1 MKRLRKIIATT
12 IVVLMLIQL
21 LPMSVF
27 AVSTPKKHSARTQ
40 LKNNSVVADIA
51 REVKEERTE
60 YSKTYLLEDGSYCN
74 ISTYTPIHK
83 KVNSEWKSI
92 NDSAY
97 ENVKSIEKVKSL
109 IQEDTIKLQQN
120 QASSFS
126 TIHNENSNVS
136 TISSLVMNTS
146 ACSVSNGEISL
157 LKKDSALIAKP
168 SEIYH
173 YHDQNKLVVRA
184 MIDMECTVKKS
195 ISISTIDLK
204 EKTGSWDEN
213 TDFSSADFTNEH
225 ILDSVSCPSSGSYS
239 WDLTDLYVKWD
250 KNAVT
255 NNGFVLVVSSKKSNV
270 TIKSMCI
277 TVIYRAIDETDI
289 ESTYHTV
296 DMSRAGTFY
305 VNDLTGTVKLEQDIF
320 GIPRASMPIYLKRI
334 YSLSDTFSSNSSDG
348 LRWNYE
354 SKIQLDDEIAAWNTF
369 DGTVKRFIQAD
380 PVVND
385 GEYTKWD
392 EVSINTKGNESN
404 TSLWIKSSELNKTE
418 YDYSNFY
425 IISNNIKYIYNNVG
439 YLIKMQ
445 IRNNVDNCINF
456 EYSNNKLICVSYTTE
471 DISTFINISYLT
483 NQIRLHISISNEIS
497 GEQIYLDSLRINRTY
512 NSDTCVTTE
521 RVIYSDNKYVEYE
534 YNSSHE
540 LVKITDE
547 NGSTLDLTYYNTAF
561 KGNRLFTYS
570 KTDTENNYFEDITIL
585 DDDTYSR
592 IFESSVNGTEE
603 IEYNKDFRIICHWDY
618 NGNYT
623 FVTYDEKGNVT
634 SYVIP
639 EEIPNNGKNY
649 GFNNG
654 NEFEEQK
661 GVNTEY
667 KSYSDFPTGHSILS
681 LKDKGEGCLYLKA
694 NGLDQAYGCME
705 VENLEPDTTYVL
717 GAWIFVES
725 SMPSGE
731 VYIMAETIGADDEQ
745 YFSFNYDV
753 TKKGCWQYRLMPFKI
768 KENGDVLIS
777 INFDHQDGV
786 FYVDNMVLYK
796 ASEAQTDA
804 FDNIKVTPFEI
815 QNNEDGSVNKEV
827 ISDGITSMF
836 NEYSYK
842 NNQVSSVTDMRGI
855 TTYYGYDSNS
865 GTLDELGTLVDET
878 GSIVNPTKLITGL
891 NRLPTYIEQNV
902 KNVLTDES
910 VKMVSNYTYDLDE
923 RICSITNNGVTYNY
937 EYTAG
942 KLTSVSKNN
951 TEMIEYS
958 YDNDKIGSI
967 QYNNGL
973 VINYSYENGAI
984 KTIEFIKSGTSVK
997 KYVYTYGNDG
1007 EIQNVVE
1014 TVGNI
1019 KMVYTTTGFEI
1030 YSLGY
1035 STSYPI
1041 YTFSKNESGTVTEK
1055 YYPDVYSTKSDDLK
1069 DKVCITKTTDN
1080 DTKYVDDIT
1089 GETTISSNQTLE
1101 KVLYSSSKNDYQ
1113 NVTYSV
1119 NRYSVNDYFGRI
1131 FEKSTTV
1138 KNSSD
1143 NSGIRISENYSY
1155 KDLSATTTSTLVSSH
1170 TSKIDTIS
1178 SDNIETNK
1186 VNDKR
1191 FYEYDKAGNLVFE
1204 YHRDAGMISPIA
1216 YYEYDAANQLVGE
1229 YNIDNHLSITYTY
1242 DSGGNIKSKNYH
1254 DLSSVSCDL
1263 DAHKV
1268 IDYGTII
1275 KTISYT
1281 YNVNSKDLLTNF
1293 NGTEITYDTYG
1304 NPLNYSGERYTTF
1317 TPYSIN
1323 SSSNYHNKYLVEGTC
1338 EWTGK
1343 YLSAFESD
1351 TNRYLYKYDEN
1362 GNRISKTIINKNNV
1376 NEGENNKIVYELVQ
1390 EIQYFWNGEILSGYI
1405 TKTYN
1410 TDSNGNTSITSTE
1423 VEILYDQKGE
1433 AIGFIFDDEVI
1444 WYFVKDY
1451 NGSVIKIVDAS
1462 GDEVASISYDAW
1474 GQASF
1479 CVNADINNTNGRIKY
1494 YFFCFAITINPICYK
1509 GYLFDYETGLY
1520 FSKDKVY
1527 SPAWGRYLN
1536 HADFDKKLEISY
1548 SVTSTNMY
1556 AFCNN
1561 NPVNA
1566 FDPYSYVSSV
1576 RAKLFTNSEIA
1587 SGVDVEMNRAFLSR
1601 VFCGLFANSLVKKM
1615 GTWEYNSGYTL
1626 HGMNAEYIA
1635 KSLFAHNVAKYEL
1648 TSLNAVNASWGDG
1661 WSYQNLYNNSVKVY
1675 KNDINRNKYEMIWN
1689 AANSILQTT

>member
-1 MKRLRKIIATT
+1 
-12 IVVLMLIQL
+12 MLIQL

-168 SEIYH
+168 SEIHH

-483 NQIRLHISISNEIS
+483 NQIRLHISTNNEIS
-497 GEQIYLDSLRINRTY
+497 GAQIYLDSLRINRTY
-512 NSDTCVTTE
+512 NTDSCVTTE
-521 RVIYSDNKYVEYE
+521 RIIYSDNKYVEYE

-561 KGNRLFTYS
+561 KGNRLFNYS
-570 KTDTENNYFEDITIL
+570 KSDTENNYFEDFTIL
-585 DDDTYSR
+585 DNDTYSR

-796 ASEAQTDA
+796 ASEAQADA
-804 FDNIKVTPFEI
+804 FENISVTPFEI
-815 QNNEDGSVNKEV
+815 QNNEDGSVNKEI
-827 ISDGITSMF
+827 ISDGITSLF
-836 NEYSYK
+836 NEYSYE
-842 NNQVSSVTDMRGI
+842 NNQISSVTDMRGI
-855 TTYYGYDSNS
+855 TTYYGYDANT
-865 GTLDELGTLVDET
+865 GTLNQIGNLIDNNGN
-878 GSIVNPTKLITGL
+878 IINPTQLITGL

-902 KNVLTDES
+902 TNVLTNEN
-910 VKMVSNYTYDLDE
+910 VKMVSNFTYDLDE
-923 RICSITNNGVTYNY
+923 QICSITNNGVTYNY

-942 KLTSVSKNN
+942 KLTGISKNG
-951 TEMIEYS
+951 TEMIDYNYS
-958 YDNDKIGSI
+958 NDKIGSI
-967 QYNNGL
+967 QYNNGFI
-973 VINYSYENGAI
+973 VDYTYENG
-984 KTIEFIKSGTSVK
+984 KVK
-997 KYVYTYGNDG
+997 EVDFKKNNISIRKYVYTYGNDG
-1007 EIQNVVE
+1007 IIQSVLD
-1014 TVGNI
+1014 TVGNLKI
-1019 KMVYTTTGFEI
+1019 EYTSTGYEF
-1030 YSLGY
+1030 YCLAD
-1035 STSYPI
+1035 STVYPI
-1041 YTFSKNESGTVTEK
+1041 YTYSENVNGTVTEK
-1055 YYPDVYSTKSDDLK
+1055 YYPDIVSSKNEDLK
-1069 DKVCITKTTDN
+1069 SKSCITRTTTKDE
-1080 DTKYVDDIT
+1080 KYVDAVT
-1089 GETTISSNQTLE
+1089 GETTISSNQTVN
-1101 KVLYSSSKNDYQ
+1101 KVLDWSSESNHTDS
-1113 NVTYSV
+1113 TYNFS
-1119 NRYSVNDYFGRI
+1119 RYSVNDYFGRI
-1131 FEKSTTV
+1131 SDKSTTI
-1138 KNSSD
+1138 NSSV
-1143 NSGIRISENYSY
+1143 STSKLRISESYSY
-1155 KDLSATTTSTLVSSH
+1155 KDLSATTTSTLISSH
-1170 TSKIDTIS
+1170 NSRIDTIS
-1178 SDNIETNK
+1178 SDNVITNK
-1186 VNDKR
+1186 VSEKR
-1191 FYEYDKAGNLVFE
+1191 YYEYDQFGNIVFE
-1204 YHRDAGMISPIA
+1204 YHKENGIIDPIA
-1216 YYEYDAANQLVGE
+1216 YYEYDEANQLVGE
-1229 YNIDNHLSITYTY
+1229 YNVDNQLSVTYTY
-1242 DSGGNIKSKNYH
+1242 DNGGNIKSKIYH
-1254 DLSSVSCDL
+1254 NISSVSCDSNT
-1263 DAHKV
+1263 HKV
-1268 IDYGTII
+1268 VNYGTVSN
-1275 KTISYT
+1275 TVTYSYD
-1281 YNVNSKDLLTNF
+1281 VNSKDLLTNF
-1293 NGTEITYDTYG
+1293 NGTSISYDAYG

-1317 TPYSIN
+1317 TADTLN
-1323 SSSNYHNKYLVEGTC
+1323 SYTGDYYNKYSVTGTC

-1343 YLSAFESD
+1343 FLSSFE
-1351 TNRYLYKYDEN
+1351 TNSNKYLYHYDEN
-1362 GNRISKTIINKNNV
+1362 GNRISKTVMSKNNGV
-1376 NEGENNKIVYELVQ
+1376 F
-1390 EIQYFWNGEILSGYI
+1390 EIQQEVLYIWDGELLSGYI
-1405 TKTYN
+1405 YKTYN
-1410 TDSNGNTSITSTE
+1410 KDSDGNISIISAD
-1423 VEILYDQKGE
+1423 VEIVYDQKGE
-1433 AIGFIFDDEVI
+1433 AIGFIFDDEME
-1444 WYFVKDY
+1444 WYFVKDC

-1462 GDEVASISYDAW
+1462 GNEVTSISYDAW
-1474 GQASF
+1474 GQANF
-1479 CVNADINNTNGRIKY
+1479 CFNADISSSLGVAKY
-1494 YFFCFAITINPICYK
+1494 LILSVYITANPICYK

-1520 FSKDKVY
+1520 FAKDKVY

-1536 HADFDKKLEISY
+1536 HADFEKKQNSSY
-1548 SVTSTNMY
+1548 SVNSTNMY

-1561 NPVNA
+1561 NPINV
-1566 FDPYSYVSSV
+1566 FDPYSYISNV
-1576 RAKLFTNSEIA
+1576 RAEYFTNSEIA
-1587 SGVDVEMNRAFLSR
+1587 SGVDVEMNKAFLSR
-1601 VFCGLFANSLVKKM
+1601 VFCGLFANSLVKKF
-1615 GTWEYNSGYTL
+1615 GTWEYNTGNTAY
-1626 HGMNAEYIA
+1626 GMNAEYIA

>member
-1 MKRLRKIIATT
+1 
-12 IVVLMLIQL
+12 MLIQL

-168 SEIYH
+168 SEIHH

-250 KNAVT
+250 KNVVT

-320 GIPRASMPIYLKRI
+320 RIPRASMPIYLKRI

-392 EVSINTKGNESN
+392 EVSNNTKGNESN

-456 EYSNNKLICVSYTTE
+456 EYSNDKLICVSYTTE

-483 NQIRLHISISNEIS
+483 NQIRLHISTNNEIS
-497 GEQIYLDSLRINRTY
+497 GAQIYLDSLRINRTY
-512 NSDTCVTTE
+512 NTDSCVTTE
-521 RVIYSDNKYVEYE
+521 RIIYSDNKYVEYE

-561 KGNRLFTYS
+561 KGNRLFNYS
-570 KTDTENNYFEDITIL
+570 KTDTENNYFEDFTIL
-585 DDDTYSR
+585 DNDTYSR

-654 NEFEEQK
+654 NEFEEQN
-661 GVNTEY
+661 GVDTEN

-796 ASEAQTDA
+796 ASEAQADA
-804 FDNIKVTPFEI
+804 FENISVTPFEI
-815 QNNEDGSVNKEV
+815 QNNEDGSVNKEI
-827 ISDGITSMF
+827 ISDGITSLF
-836 NEYSYK
+836 NEYSYE
-842 NNQVSSVTDMRGI
+842 NNQISSVTDMRGI
-855 TTYYGYDSNS
+855 TTYYGYDANT
-865 GTLDELGTLVDET
+865 GTLNQIGNLIDNNGN
-878 GSIVNPTKLITGL
+878 IINPTQLITGL

-902 KNVLTDES
+902 TNVLTNEN
-910 VKMVSNYTYDLDE
+910 VKMVSNFTYDLDE
-923 RICSITNNGVTYNY
+923 QICSITNNGVTYNY

-942 KLTSVSKNN
+942 KLTGISKNG
-951 TEMIEYS
+951 TEMIDYNYS
-958 YDNDKIGSI
+958 NDKIGSI
-967 QYNNGL
+967 QYNNGFI
-973 VINYSYENGAI
+973 VDYTYENG
-984 KTIEFIKSGTSVK
+984 KVK
-997 KYVYTYGNDG
+997 EVDFKKNNISIRKYVYTYGNDG
-1007 EIQNVVE
+1007 IIQSVLD
-1014 TVGNI
+1014 TVGNLKI
-1019 KMVYTTTGFEI
+1019 EYTSTGYEF
-1030 YSLGY
+1030 YCLAD
-1035 STSYPI
+1035 STVYPI
-1041 YTFSKNESGTVTEK
+1041 YTYSENVNGTVTEK
-1055 YYPDVYSTKSDDLK
+1055 YYPDIVSSKNEDLK
-1069 DKVCITKTTDN
+1069 SKSCITRTTTKDE
-1080 DTKYVDDIT
+1080 KYVDAVT
-1089 GETTISSNQTLE
+1089 GETTISSNQTVN
-1101 KVLYSSSKNDYQ
+1101 KVLDWSSESNHTDS
-1113 NVTYSV
+1113 TYNFS
-1119 NRYSVNDYFGRI
+1119 RYSVNDYFGRI
-1131 FEKSTTV
+1131 SDKSTTI
-1138 KNSSD
+1138 NSSV
-1143 NSGIRISENYSY
+1143 STSKLRISESYSY
-1155 KDLSATTTSTLVSSH
+1155 KDLSATTTSTLISSH
-1170 TSKIDTIS
+1170 NSRIDTIS
-1178 SDNIETNK
+1178 SDNVITNK
-1186 VNDKR
+1186 VSEKR
-1191 FYEYDKAGNLVFE
+1191 YYEYDQFGNIVFE
-1204 YHRDAGMISPIA
+1204 YHKENGIIDPIA
-1216 YYEYDAANQLVGE
+1216 YYEYDEANQLVGE
-1229 YNIDNHLSITYTY
+1229 YNVDNQLSVTYTY
-1242 DSGGNIKSKNYH
+1242 DNGGNIKSKIYH
-1254 DLSSVSCDL
+1254 NISSVSCDSNT
-1263 DAHKV
+1263 HKV
-1268 IDYGTII
+1268 VNYGTVSN
-1275 KTISYT
+1275 TVTYSYD
-1281 YNVNSKDLLTNF
+1281 VNSKDLLTNF
-1293 NGTEITYDTYG
+1293 NGTSISYDAYG

-1317 TPYSIN
+1317 TADTLN
-1323 SSSNYHNKYLVEGTC
+1323 SYTGDYYNKYSVTGTC

-1343 YLSAFESD
+1343 FLSSFE
-1351 TNRYLYKYDEN
+1351 TNSNKYLYHYDEN
-1362 GNRISKTIINKNNV
+1362 GNRISKTVMSKNNGV
-1376 NEGENNKIVYELVQ
+1376 F
-1390 EIQYFWNGEILSGYI
+1390 EIQQEVLYIWDGELLSGYI
-1405 TKTYN
+1405 YKTYN
-1410 TDSNGNTSITSTE
+1410 KDSDGNISIISAD
-1423 VEILYDQKGE
+1423 VEIVYDQKGE
-1433 AIGFIFDDEVI
+1433 AIGFIFDDEME
-1444 WYFVKDY
+1444 WYFVKDC

-1462 GDEVASISYDAW
+1462 GNEVTSISYDAW
-1474 GQASF
+1474 GQANF
-1479 CVNADINNTNGRIKY
+1479 CFNADISSSLGVAKY
-1494 YFFCFAITINPICYK
+1494 LILSVYITANPICYK

-1520 FSKDKVY
+1520 FAKDKVY

-1536 HADFDKKLEISY
+1536 HADFEKKQNSSY
-1548 SVTSTNMY
+1548 SVNSTNMY

-1561 NPVNA
+1561 NPINV
-1566 FDPYSYVSSV
+1566 FDPYSYISNV
-1576 RAKLFTNSEIA
+1576 RAEYFTNSEIA
-1587 SGVDVEMNRAFLSR
+1587 SGVDVEMNKAFLSR
-1601 VFCGLFANSLVKKM
+1601 VFCGLFANSLVKKF
-1615 GTWEYNSGYTL
+1615 GTWEYNTGNTAY
-1626 HGMNAEYIA
+1626 GMNAEYIA

-1675 KNDINRNKYEMIWN
+1675 KNDINKNKYEMIWN

>member
-168 SEIYH
+168 SEIHH

-320 GIPRASMPIYLKRI
+320 RIPRASMPIYLKRI

-392 EVSINTKGNESN
+392 EVSNNTKGNESN

-456 EYSNNKLICVSYTTE
+456 EYSNDKLICVSYTTE

-483 NQIRLHISISNEIS
+483 NQIRLHISTNNEIS
-497 GEQIYLDSLRINRTY
+497 GAQIYLDSLRINRTY
-512 NSDTCVTTE
+512 NTDSCVTTE
-521 RVIYSDNKYVEYE
+521 RIIYSDNKYVEYE

-561 KGNRLFTYS
+561 KGNRLFNYS
-570 KTDTENNYFEDITIL
+570 KTDTENNYFEDFTIL
-585 DDDTYSR
+585 DNDTYSR

-725 SMPSGE
+725 SIPSGE

-796 ASEAQTDA
+796 ASEAQADA
-804 FDNIKVTPFEI
+804 FENISVTPFEI
-815 QNNEDGSVNKEV
+815 QNNEDGSVNKEI
-827 ISDGITSMF
+827 ISDGITSLF
-836 NEYSYK
+836 NEYSYE
-842 NNQVSSVTDMRGI
+842 NNQISSVTDMRGI
-855 TTYYGYDSNS
+855 TTYYGYDANT
-865 GTLDELGTLVDET
+865 GTLNQIGNLIDNNGN
-878 GSIVNPTKLITGL
+878 IINPTQLITGL

-902 KNVLTDES
+902 TNVLTNEN
-910 VKMVSNYTYDLDE
+910 VKMVSNFTYDLDE
-923 RICSITNNGVTYNY
+923 QICSITNNGVTYNY

-942 KLTSVSKNN
+942 KLTGISKNG
-951 TEMIEYS
+951 TEMIDYNYS
-958 YDNDKIGSI
+958 NDKIGSI
-967 QYNNGL
+967 QYNNGFI
-973 VINYSYENGAI
+973 VDYTYENG
-984 KTIEFIKSGTSVK
+984 KVK
-997 KYVYTYGNDG
+997 EVDFKKNNISIRKYVYTYGNDG
-1007 EIQNVVE
+1007 IIQSVLD
-1014 TVGNI
+1014 TVGNLKI
-1019 KMVYTTTGFEI
+1019 EYTSTGYEF
-1030 YSLGY
+1030 YCLAD
-1035 STSYPI
+1035 STVYPI
-1041 YTFSKNESGTVTEK
+1041 YTYSENVNGTVTEK
-1055 YYPDVYSTKSDDLK
+1055 YYPDIVSSKNEDLK
-1069 DKVCITKTTDN
+1069 SKSCITRTTTKDE
-1080 DTKYVDDIT
+1080 KYVDAVT
-1089 GETTISSNQTLE
+1089 GETTISSNQTVN
-1101 KVLYSSSKNDYQ
+1101 KVLDWSSESNHTDS
-1113 NVTYSV
+1113 TYNFS
-1119 NRYSVNDYFGRI
+1119 RYSVNDYFGRI
-1131 FEKSTTV
+1131 SDKSTTI
-1138 KNSSD
+1138 NSSV
-1143 NSGIRISENYSY
+1143 STSKLRISESYSY
-1155 KDLSATTTSTLVSSH
+1155 KDLSATTTSTLISSH
-1170 TSKIDTIS
+1170 NSRIDTIS
-1178 SDNIETNK
+1178 SDNVITNK
-1186 VNDKR
+1186 VSEKR
-1191 FYEYDKAGNLVFE
+1191 YYEYDQFGNIVFE
-1204 YHRDAGMISPIA
+1204 YHKENGIIDPIA
-1216 YYEYDAANQLVGE
+1216 YYEYDEANQLVGE
-1229 YNIDNHLSITYTY
+1229 YNVDNQLSVTYTY
-1242 DSGGNIKSKNYH
+1242 DNGGNIKSKIYH
-1254 DLSSVSCDL
+1254 NISSVSCDSNT
-1263 DAHKV
+1263 HKV
-1268 IDYGTII
+1268 VNYGTVSN
-1275 KTISYT
+1275 TVTYSYD
-1281 YNVNSKDLLTNF
+1281 VNSKDLLTNF
-1293 NGTEITYDTYG
+1293 NGTSISYDAYG

-1317 TPYSIN
+1317 TADTLN
-1323 SSSNYHNKYLVEGTC
+1323 SYTGDYYNKYSVTGTC

-1343 YLSAFESD
+1343 FLSSFE
-1351 TNRYLYKYDEN
+1351 TNSNKYLYHYDEN
-1362 GNRISKTIINKNNV
+1362 GNRISKTVMSKNNGV
-1376 NEGENNKIVYELVQ
+1376 F
-1390 EIQYFWNGEILSGYI
+1390 EIQQEVLYIWDGELLSGYI
-1405 TKTYN
+1405 YKTYN
-1410 TDSNGNTSITSTE
+1410 KDSDGNISIISAD
-1423 VEILYDQKGE
+1423 VEIVYDQKGE
-1433 AIGFIFDDEVI
+1433 AIGFIFDDEME
-1444 WYFVKDY
+1444 WYFVKDC

-1462 GDEVASISYDAW
+1462 GNEVTSISYDAW
-1474 GQASF
+1474 GQANF
-1479 CVNADINNTNGRIKY
+1479 CFNADISSSLGVAKY
-1494 YFFCFAITINPICYK
+1494 LILSVYITANPICYK

-1520 FSKDKVY
+1520 FAKDKVY

-1536 HADFDKKLEISY
+1536 HADFEKKQNSSY
-1548 SVTSTNMY
+1548 SVNSTNMY

-1561 NPVNA
+1561 NPINV
-1566 FDPYSYVSSV
+1566 FDPYSYISNV
-1576 RAKLFTNSEIA
+1576 RAEYFTNSEIA
-1587 SGVDVEMNRAFLSR
+1587 SGVDVEMNKAFLSR
-1601 VFCGLFANSLVKKM
+1601 VFCGLFANSLVKKF
-1615 GTWEYNSGYTL
+1615 GTWEYNTGNTAY
-1626 HGMNAEYIA
+1626 GMNAEYIA

>member
-168 SEIYH
+168 SEIHH

-250 KNAVT
+250 KNVVT

-320 GIPRASMPIYLKRI
+320 RIPRASMPIYLKRI

-392 EVSINTKGNESN
+392 EVSNNTKGNESN

-456 EYSNNKLICVSYTTE
+456 EYSNDKLICVSYTTE

-483 NQIRLHISISNEIS
+483 NQIRLHISTNNEIS
-497 GEQIYLDSLRINRTY
+497 GAQIYLDSLRINRTY
-512 NSDTCVTTE
+512 NTDSCVTTE
-521 RVIYSDNKYVEYE
+521 RIIYSDNKYVEYE

-561 KGNRLFTYS
+561 KGNRLFNYS
-570 KTDTENNYFEDITIL
+570 KTDTENNYFEDFTIL
-585 DDDTYSR
+585 DNDTYSR

-796 ASEAQTDA
+796 ASEAQADA
-804 FDNIKVTPFEI
+804 FENISVTPFEI
-815 QNNEDGSVNKEV
+815 QNNEDGSVNKEI
-827 ISDGITSMF
+827 ISDGITSLF
-836 NEYSYK
+836 NEYSYE
-842 NNQVSSVTDMRGI
+842 NNQISSVTDMRGI
-855 TTYYGYDSNS
+855 TTYYGYDANT
-865 GTLDELGTLVDET
+865 GTLNQIGNLIDNNGN
-878 GSIVNPTKLITGL
+878 IINPTQLITGL

-902 KNVLTDES
+902 TNVLTNEN
-910 VKMVSNYTYDLDE
+910 VKMVSNFTYDLDE
-923 RICSITNNGVTYNY
+923 QICSITNNGVTYNY

-942 KLTSVSKNN
+942 KLTGISKNG
-951 TEMIEYS
+951 TEMIDYNYS
-958 YDNDKIGSI
+958 NDKIGSI
-967 QYNNGL
+967 QYNNGFI
-973 VINYSYENGAI
+973 VDYTYENG
-984 KTIEFIKSGTSVK
+984 KVK
-997 KYVYTYGNDG
+997 EVDFKKNNISIRKYVYTYGNDG
-1007 EIQNVVE
+1007 IIQSVLD
-1014 TVGNI
+1014 TVGNLKI
-1019 KMVYTTTGFEI
+1019 EYTSTGYEF
-1030 YSLGY
+1030 YCLAD
-1035 STSYPI
+1035 STVYPI
-1041 YTFSKNESGTVTEK
+1041 YKYSENVNGTVTEK
-1055 YYPDVYSTKSDDLK
+1055 YYPDIVSSKNEDLK
-1069 DKVCITKTTDN
+1069 SKSCITRTTTKDE
-1080 DTKYVDDIT
+1080 KYVDAVT
-1089 GETTISSNQTLE
+1089 GETTISSNQTVN
-1101 KVLYSSSKNDYQ
+1101 KVLDWSSESNHTDS
-1113 NVTYSV
+1113 TYNFS
-1119 NRYSVNDYFGRI
+1119 RYSVNDYFGRI
-1131 FEKSTTV
+1131 SDKSTTI
-1138 KNSSD
+1138 NSSV
-1143 NSGIRISENYSY
+1143 STSKLRISESYSY
-1155 KDLSATTTSTLVSSH
+1155 KDLSATTTSTLISSH
-1170 TSKIDTIS
+1170 NSRIDTIS
-1178 SDNIETNK
+1178 SDNVITNK
-1186 VNDKR
+1186 VSEKR
-1191 FYEYDKAGNLVFE
+1191 YYEYDQFGNIVFE
-1204 YHRDAGMISPIA
+1204 YHKENGIIDPIA
-1216 YYEYDAANQLVGE
+1216 YYEYDEANQLVGE
-1229 YNIDNHLSITYTY
+1229 YNVDNQLSVTYTY
-1242 DSGGNIKSKNYH
+1242 DNGGNIKSKIYH
-1254 DLSSVSCDL
+1254 NISSVSCDSNT
-1263 DAHKV
+1263 HKV
-1268 IDYGTII
+1268 VNYGTVSN
-1275 KTISYT
+1275 TVTYSYD
-1281 YNVNSKDLLTNF
+1281 VNSKDLLTNF
-1293 NGTEITYDTYG
+1293 NGTSISYDAYG

-1317 TPYSIN
+1317 TADTLN
-1323 SSSNYHNKYLVEGTC
+1323 SYTGDYYNKYSVTGTC

-1343 YLSAFESD
+1343 FLSSFE
-1351 TNRYLYKYDEN
+1351 TNSNKYLYHYDEN
-1362 GNRISKTIINKNNV
+1362 GNRISKTVMSKNNGV
-1376 NEGENNKIVYELVQ
+1376 F
-1390 EIQYFWNGEILSGYI
+1390 EIQQEVLYIWDGELLSGYI
-1405 TKTYN
+1405 YKTYN
-1410 TDSNGNTSITSTE
+1410 KDSDGNISIISAD
-1423 VEILYDQKGE
+1423 VEIVYDQKGE
-1433 AIGFIFDDEVI
+1433 AIGFIFDDEME
-1444 WYFVKDY
+1444 WYFVKDC

-1462 GDEVASISYDAW
+1462 GNEVTSISYDAW
-1474 GQASF
+1474 GQANF
-1479 CVNADINNTNGRIKY
+1479 CFNADISSSLGVAKY
-1494 YFFCFAITINPICYK
+1494 LILSVYITANPICYK

-1520 FSKDKVY
+1520 FAKDKVY

-1536 HADFDKKLEISY
+1536 HADFEKKQNSSY
-1548 SVTSTNMY
+1548 SVNSTNMY

-1561 NPVNA
+1561 NPINV
-1566 FDPYSYVSSV
+1566 FDPYSYISNV
-1576 RAKLFTNSEIA
+1576 RAEYFTNSEIA
-1587 SGVDVEMNRAFLSR
+1587 SGVDVEMNKAFLSR
-1601 VFCGLFANSLVKKM
+1601 VFCGLFANSLVKKF
-1615 GTWEYNSGYTL
+1615 GTWEYNTGNTAY
-1626 HGMNAEYIA
+1626 GMNAEYIA

>member
-168 SEIYH
+168 SEIHH

-250 KNAVT
+250 KNVVT

-320 GIPRASMPIYLKRI
+320 RIPRASMPIYLKRI

-392 EVSINTKGNESN
+392 EVSNNTKGNESN

-456 EYSNNKLICVSYTTE
+456 EYSNDKLICVSYTTE

-483 NQIRLHISISNEIS
+483 NQIRLHISTNNEIS
-497 GEQIYLDSLRINRTY
+497 GAQIYLDSLRINRTY
-512 NSDTCVTTE
+512 NTDSCVTTE
-521 RVIYSDNKYVEYE
+521 RIIYSDNKYVEYE

-561 KGNRLFTYS
+561 KGNRLFNYS
-570 KTDTENNYFEDITIL
+570 KTDTENNYFEDFTIL
-585 DDDTYSR
+585 DNDTYSR

-603 IEYNKDFRIICHWDY
+603 IEYNEDFRIICHWDY

-796 ASEAQTDA
+796 ASEAQADA
-804 FDNIKVTPFEI
+804 FENISVTPFEI
-815 QNNEDGSVNKEV
+815 QNNEDGSVNKEI
-827 ISDGITSMF
+827 ISDGITSLF
-836 NEYSYK
+836 NEYSYE
-842 NNQVSSVTDMRGI
+842 NNQISSVTDMRGI
-855 TTYYGYDSNS
+855 TTYYGYDANT
-865 GTLDELGTLVDET
+865 GTLNQIGNLIDNNGN
-878 GSIVNPTKLITGL
+878 IINPTQLITGL

-902 KNVLTDES
+902 TNVLTNEN
-910 VKMVSNYTYDLDE
+910 VKMVSNFTYDLDE
-923 RICSITNNGVTYNY
+923 QICSITNNGVTYNY

-942 KLTSVSKNN
+942 KLTGISKNG
-951 TEMIEYS
+951 TEMIDYNYS
-958 YDNDKIGSI
+958 NDKIGSI
-967 QYNNGL
+967 QYNNGFI
-973 VINYSYENGAI
+973 VDYTYENG
-984 KTIEFIKSGTSVK
+984 KVK
-997 KYVYTYGNDG
+997 EVDFKKNNISIRKYVYTYGNDG
-1007 EIQNVVE
+1007 IIQSVLD
-1014 TVGNI
+1014 TVGNLKI
-1019 KMVYTTTGFEI
+1019 EYTSTGYEF
-1030 YSLGY
+1030 YCLAD
-1035 STSYPI
+1035 STVYPI
-1041 YTFSKNESGTVTEK
+1041 YTYSENVNGTVTEK
-1055 YYPDVYSTKSDDLK
+1055 YYPDIVSSKNEDLK
-1069 DKVCITKTTDN
+1069 SKSCITRTTTKDE
-1080 DTKYVDDIT
+1080 KYVDAVT
-1089 GETTISSNQTLE
+1089 GETTISSNQTVN
-1101 KVLYSSSKNDYQ
+1101 KVLDWSSESNHTDS
-1113 NVTYSV
+1113 TYNFS
-1119 NRYSVNDYFGRI
+1119 RYSVNDYFGRI
-1131 FEKSTTV
+1131 SDKSTTI
-1138 KNSSD
+1138 NSSV
-1143 NSGIRISENYSY
+1143 STSKLRISESYSY
-1155 KDLSATTTSTLVSSH
+1155 KDLSATTTSTLISSH
-1170 TSKIDTIS
+1170 NSRIDTIS
-1178 SDNIETNK
+1178 SDNVITNK
-1186 VNDKR
+1186 VSEKR
-1191 FYEYDKAGNLVFE
+1191 YYEYDQFGNIVFE
-1204 YHRDAGMISPIA
+1204 YHKENGIIDPIA
-1216 YYEYDAANQLVGE
+1216 YYEYDEANQLVGE
-1229 YNIDNHLSITYTY
+1229 YNVDNQLSVTYTY
-1242 DSGGNIKSKNYH
+1242 DNGGNIKSKIYH
-1254 DLSSVSCDL
+1254 NISSVSCDSNT
-1263 DAHKV
+1263 HKV
-1268 IDYGTII
+1268 VNYGTVSN
-1275 KTISYT
+1275 TVTYSYD
-1281 YNVNSKDLLTNF
+1281 VNSKDLLTNF
-1293 NGTEITYDTYG
+1293 NGTSISYDAYG

-1317 TPYSIN
+1317 TADTLN
-1323 SSSNYHNKYLVEGTC
+1323 SYTGDYYNKYSVTGTC

-1343 YLSAFESD
+1343 FLSSFE
-1351 TNRYLYKYDEN
+1351 TNSNKYLYHYDEN
-1362 GNRISKTIINKNNV
+1362 GNRISKTVMSKNNGV
-1376 NEGENNKIVYELVQ
+1376 F
-1390 EIQYFWNGEILSGYI
+1390 EIQQEVLYIWDGELLSGYI
-1405 TKTYN
+1405 YKTYN
-1410 TDSNGNTSITSTE
+1410 KDSDGNISIISAD
-1423 VEILYDQKGE
+1423 VEIVYDQKGE
-1433 AIGFIFDDEVI
+1433 AIGFIFDDEME
-1444 WYFVKDY
+1444 WYFVKDC

-1462 GDEVASISYDAW
+1462 GNEVTSISYDAW
-1474 GQASF
+1474 GQANF
-1479 CVNADINNTNGRIKY
+1479 CFNADISSSLGVAKY
-1494 YFFCFAITINPICYK
+1494 LILSVYITANPICYK

-1548 SVTSTNMY
+1548 SVSSTNMY

>member
-168 SEIYH
+168 SEIHH

-250 KNAVT
+250 KNVVT

-320 GIPRASMPIYLKRI
+320 RIPRASMPIYLKRI

-392 EVSINTKGNESN
+392 EVSNNTKGNESN

-456 EYSNNKLICVSYTTE
+456 EYSNDKLICVSYTTE

-483 NQIRLHISISNEIS
+483 NQIRLHISTNNEIS
-497 GEQIYLDSLRINRTY
+497 GAQIYLDSLRINRTY
-512 NSDTCVTTE
+512 NTDSCVTTE
-521 RVIYSDNKYVEYE
+521 RIIYSDNKYVEYE

-561 KGNRLFTYS
+561 KGNRLFNYS
-570 KTDTENNYFEDITIL
+570 KTDTENNYFEDFTIL
-585 DDDTYSR
+585 DNDTYSR

-623 FVTYDEKGNVT
+623 FVTYDEKRNVT

-796 ASEAQTDA
+796 ASEAQADA
-804 FDNIKVTPFEI
+804 FENISVTPFEI
-815 QNNEDGSVNKEV
+815 QNNEDGSVNKEI
-827 ISDGITSMF
+827 ISDGITSLF
-836 NEYSYK
+836 NEYSYE
-842 NNQVSSVTDMRGI
+842 NNQISSVTDMRGI
-855 TTYYGYDSNS
+855 TTYYGYDANT
-865 GTLDELGTLVDET
+865 GTLNQIGNLIDNNGN
-878 GSIVNPTKLITGL
+878 IINPTQLITGL

-902 KNVLTDES
+902 TNVLTNEN
-910 VKMVSNYTYDLDE
+910 VKMVSNFTYDLDE
-923 RICSITNNGVTYNY
+923 QICSITNNGVTYNY

-942 KLTSVSKNN
+942 KLTGISKNG
-951 TEMIEYS
+951 TEMIDYNYS
-958 YDNDKIGSI
+958 NDKIGSI
-967 QYNNGL
+967 QYNNGFI
-973 VINYSYENGAI
+973 VDYTYENG
-984 KTIEFIKSGTSVK
+984 KVK
-997 KYVYTYGNDG
+997 EVDFKKNNISIRKYVYTYGNDG
-1007 EIQNVVE
+1007 IIQSVLD
-1014 TVGNI
+1014 TVGNLKI
-1019 KMVYTTTGFEI
+1019 EYTSTGYEF
-1030 YSLGY
+1030 YCLAD
-1035 STSYPI
+1035 STVYPI
-1041 YTFSKNESGTVTEK
+1041 YTYSENVNGTVTEK
-1055 YYPDVYSTKSDDLK
+1055 YYPDIVSSKNEDLK
-1069 DKVCITKTTDN
+1069 SKSCITRTTTKDE
-1080 DTKYVDDIT
+1080 KYVDAVT
-1089 GETTISSNQTLE
+1089 GETTISSNQTVN
-1101 KVLYSSSKNDYQ
+1101 KVLDWSSESNHTDS
-1113 NVTYSV
+1113 TYNFS
-1119 NRYSVNDYFGRI
+1119 RYSVNDYFGRI
-1131 FEKSTTV
+1131 SDKSTTI
-1138 KNSSD
+1138 NSSV
-1143 NSGIRISENYSY
+1143 STSKLRISESYSY
-1155 KDLSATTTSTLVSSH
+1155 KDLSATTTSTLISSH
-1170 TSKIDTIS
+1170 NSRIDTIS
-1178 SDNIETNK
+1178 SDNVITNK
-1186 VNDKR
+1186 VSEKR
-1191 FYEYDKAGNLVFE
+1191 YYEYDQFGNIVFE
-1204 YHRDAGMISPIA
+1204 YHKENGIIDPIA
-1216 YYEYDAANQLVGE
+1216 YYEYDEANQLVGE
-1229 YNIDNHLSITYTY
+1229 YNVDNQLSVTYTY
-1242 DSGGNIKSKNYH
+1242 DNGGNIKSKIYH
-1254 DLSSVSCDL
+1254 NISSVSCDSNT
-1263 DAHKV
+1263 HKV
-1268 IDYGTII
+1268 VNYGTVSN
-1275 KTISYT
+1275 TVTYSYD
-1281 YNVNSKDLLTNF
+1281 VNSKDLLTNF
-1293 NGTEITYDTYG
+1293 NGTSISYDAYG

-1317 TPYSIN
+1317 TADTLN
-1323 SSSNYHNKYLVEGTC
+1323 SYTGDYYNKYSVTGTC

-1343 YLSAFESD
+1343 FLSSFE
-1351 TNRYLYKYDEN
+1351 TNSNKYLYHYDEN
-1362 GNRISKTIINKNNV
+1362 GNRISKTVMSKNNGV
-1376 NEGENNKIVYELVQ
+1376 F
-1390 EIQYFWNGEILSGYI
+1390 EIQQEVLYIWDGELLSGYI
-1405 TKTYN
+1405 YKTYN
-1410 TDSNGNTSITSTE
+1410 KDSDGNISIISAD
-1423 VEILYDQKGE
+1423 VEIVYDQKGE
-1433 AIGFIFDDEVI
+1433 AIGFIFDDEME
-1444 WYFVKDY
+1444 WYFVKDC

-1462 GDEVASISYDAW
+1462 GNEVTSISYDAW
-1474 GQASF
+1474 GQANF
-1479 CVNADINNTNGRIKY
+1479 CFNADISSSLGVAKY
-1494 YFFCFAITINPICYK
+1494 LILSVYITANPICYK

-1520 FSKDKVY
+1520 FAKDKVY

-1536 HADFDKKLEISY
+1536 HADFEKKQNSSY
-1548 SVTSTNMY
+1548 SVNSTNMY

-1561 NPVNA
+1561 NPINV
-1566 FDPYSYVSSV
+1566 FDPYSYISNV
-1576 RAKLFTNSEIA
+1576 RAEYFTNSEIA
-1587 SGVDVEMNRAFLSR
+1587 SGVDVEMNKAFLSR
-1601 VFCGLFANSLVKKM
+1601 VFCGLFANSLVKKF
-1615 GTWEYNSGYTL
+1615 GTWEYNTGNTAY
-1626 HGMNAEYIA
+1626 GMNAEYIA

>member
-1 MKRLRKIIATT
+1 
-12 IVVLMLIQL
+12 MLIQL

-168 SEIYH
+168 SEIHH

-250 KNAVT
+250 KNVVT

-320 GIPRASMPIYLKRI
+320 RIPRASMPIYLKRI

-392 EVSINTKGNESN
+392 EVSNNTKGNESN

-456 EYSNNKLICVSYTTE
+456 EYSNDKLICVSYTTE

-483 NQIRLHISISNEIS
+483 NQIRLHISTNNEIS
-497 GEQIYLDSLRINRTY
+497 GAQIYLDSLRINRTY
-512 NSDTCVTTE
+512 NTDSCVTTE
-521 RVIYSDNKYVEYE
+521 RIIYSDNKYVEYE

-561 KGNRLFTYS
+561 KGNRLFNYS
-570 KTDTENNYFEDITIL
+570 KTDTENNYFEDFTIL
-585 DDDTYSR
+585 DNDTYSR

-786 FYVDNMVLYK
+786 FYVENMVLYK
-796 ASEAQTDA
+796 ASEAQADA
-804 FDNIKVTPFEI
+804 FENISVTPFEI
-815 QNNEDGSVNKEV
+815 QNNEDGSVNKEI
-827 ISDGITSMF
+827 ISDGITSLF
-836 NEYSYK
+836 NEYSYE
-842 NNQVSSVTDMRGI
+842 NNQISSVTDMRGI
-855 TTYYGYDSNS
+855 TTYYGYDANT
-865 GTLDELGTLVDET
+865 GTLNQIGNLIDNNGN
-878 GSIVNPTKLITGL
+878 IINPTQLITGL

-902 KNVLTDES
+902 TNVLTNEN
-910 VKMVSNYTYDLDE
+910 VKMVSNFTYDLDE
-923 RICSITNNGVTYNY
+923 QICSITNNGVTYNY

-942 KLTSVSKNN
+942 KLTGISKNG
-951 TEMIEYS
+951 TEMIDYNYS
-958 YDNDKIGSI
+958 NDKIGSI
-967 QYNNGL
+967 QYNNGFI
-973 VINYSYENGAI
+973 VDYTYENG
-984 KTIEFIKSGTSVK
+984 KVK
-997 KYVYTYGNDG
+997 EVDFKKNNISIRKYVYTYGNDG
-1007 EIQNVVE
+1007 IIQSVLD
-1014 TVGNI
+1014 TVGNLKI
-1019 KMVYTTTGFEI
+1019 EYTSTGYEF
-1030 YSLGY
+1030 YCLAD
-1035 STSYPI
+1035 STVYPI
-1041 YTFSKNESGTVTEK
+1041 YTYSENVNGTVTEK
-1055 YYPDVYSTKSDDLK
+1055 YYPDIVSSKNEDLK
-1069 DKVCITKTTDN
+1069 SKSCITRTTTKDE
-1080 DTKYVDDIT
+1080 KYVDAVT
-1089 GETTISSNQTLE
+1089 GETTISSNQTVN
-1101 KVLYSSSKNDYQ
+1101 KVLDWSSESNHTDS
-1113 NVTYSV
+1113 TYNFS
-1119 NRYSVNDYFGRI
+1119 RYSVNDYFGRI
-1131 FEKSTTV
+1131 SDKSTTI
-1138 KNSSD
+1138 NSSV
-1143 NSGIRISENYSY
+1143 STSKLRISESYSY
-1155 KDLSATTTSTLVSSH
+1155 KDLSATTTSTLISSH
-1170 TSKIDTIS
+1170 NSRIDTIS
-1178 SDNIETNK
+1178 SDNVITNK
-1186 VNDKR
+1186 VSEKR
-1191 FYEYDKAGNLVFE
+1191 YYEYDQFGNIVFE
-1204 YHRDAGMISPIA
+1204 YHKENGIIDPIA
-1216 YYEYDAANQLVGE
+1216 YYEYDEANQLVGE
-1229 YNIDNHLSITYTY
+1229 YNVDNQLSVTYTY
-1242 DSGGNIKSKNYH
+1242 DNGGNIKSKIYH
-1254 DLSSVSCDL
+1254 NISSVSCDSNT
-1263 DAHKV
+1263 HKV
-1268 IDYGTII
+1268 VNYGTVSN
-1275 KTISYT
+1275 TVTYSYD
-1281 YNVNSKDLLTNF
+1281 VNSKDLLTNF
-1293 NGTEITYDTYG
+1293 NGTSISYDAYG

-1317 TPYSIN
+1317 TADTLN
-1323 SSSNYHNKYLVEGTC
+1323 SYTGDYYNKYSVTGTC

-1343 YLSAFESD
+1343 FLSSFE
-1351 TNRYLYKYDEN
+1351 TNSNKYLYHYDEN
-1362 GNRISKTIINKNNV
+1362 GNRISKTVMSKNNGV
-1376 NEGENNKIVYELVQ
+1376 F
-1390 EIQYFWNGEILSGYI
+1390 EIQQEVLYIWDGELLSGYI
-1405 TKTYN
+1405 YKTYN
-1410 TDSNGNTSITSTE
+1410 KDSDGNISIISAD
-1423 VEILYDQKGE
+1423 VEIVYDQKGE
-1433 AIGFIFDDEVI
+1433 AIGFIFDDEME
-1444 WYFVKDY
+1444 WYFVKDC

-1462 GDEVASISYDAW
+1462 GNEVTSISYDAW
-1474 GQASF
+1474 GQANF
-1479 CVNADINNTNGRIKY
+1479 CFNADISSSLGVAKY
-1494 YFFCFAITINPICYK
+1494 LILSVYITANPICYK

-1520 FSKDKVY
+1520 FAKDKVY

-1536 HADFDKKLEISY
+1536 HADFEKKQNSSY
-1548 SVTSTNMY
+1548 SVNSTNMY

-1561 NPVNA
+1561 NPINV
-1566 FDPYSYVSSV
+1566 FDPYSYISNV
-1576 RAKLFTNSEIA
+1576 RAEYFTNSEIA
-1587 SGVDVEMNRAFLSR
+1587 SGVDVEMNKAFLSR
-1601 VFCGLFANSLVKKM
+1601 VFCGLFANSLVKKF
-1615 GTWEYNSGYTL
+1615 GTWEYNTGNTAY
-1626 HGMNAEYIA
+1626 GMNAEYIA

>member
-1 MKRLRKIIATT
+1 
-12 IVVLMLIQL
+12 MLIQL

-168 SEIYH
+168 SEIHH

-250 KNAVT
+250 KNVVT

-320 GIPRASMPIYLKRI
+320 RIPRASMPIYLKRI

-392 EVSINTKGNESN
+392 EVSNNTKGNESN

-456 EYSNNKLICVSYTTE
+456 EYSDDKLICVSYTTE

-483 NQIRLHISISNEIS
+483 NQIRLHISTNNEIS
-497 GEQIYLDSLRINRTY
+497 GAQIYLDSLRINRTY
-512 NSDTCVTTE
+512 NTDSCVTTE
-521 RVIYSDNKYVEYE
+521 RIIYSDNKYVEYE

-561 KGNRLFTYS
+561 KGNRLFNYS
-570 KTDTENNYFEDITIL
+570 KTDTENNYFEDFTIL
-585 DDDTYSR
+585 DNDTYSR

-796 ASEAQTDA
+796 ASEAQADA
-804 FDNIKVTPFEI
+804 FENISVTPFEI
-815 QNNEDGSVNKEV
+815 QNNEDGSVNKEI
-827 ISDGITSMF
+827 ISDGITSLF
-836 NEYSYK
+836 NEYSYE
-842 NNQVSSVTDMRGI
+842 NNQISSVTDMRGI
-855 TTYYGYDSNS
+855 TTYYGYDANT
-865 GTLDELGTLVDET
+865 GTLNQIGNLIDNNGN
-878 GSIVNPTKLITGL
+878 IINPTQLITGL

-902 KNVLTDES
+902 TNVLTNEN
-910 VKMVSNYTYDLDE
+910 VKMVSNFTYDLDE
-923 RICSITNNGVTYNY
+923 QICSITNNGVTYNY

-942 KLTSVSKNN
+942 KLTGISKNG
-951 TEMIEYS
+951 TEMIDYNYS
-958 YDNDKIGSI
+958 NDKIGSI
-967 QYNNGL
+967 QYNNGFI
-973 VINYSYENGAI
+973 VDYTYENG
-984 KTIEFIKSGTSVK
+984 KVK
-997 KYVYTYGNDG
+997 EVDFKKNNISIRKYVYTYGNDG
-1007 EIQNVVE
+1007 IIQSVLD
-1014 TVGNI
+1014 TVGNLKI
-1019 KMVYTTTGFEI
+1019 EYTSTGYEF
-1030 YSLGY
+1030 YCLAD
-1035 STSYPI
+1035 STVYPI
-1041 YTFSKNESGTVTEK
+1041 YTYSENVNGTVTEK
-1055 YYPDVYSTKSDDLK
+1055 YYPDIVSSKNEDLK
-1069 DKVCITKTTDN
+1069 SKSCITRTTTKDE
-1080 DTKYVDDIT
+1080 KYVDAVT
-1089 GETTISSNQTLE
+1089 GETTISSNQTVN
-1101 KVLYSSSKNDYQ
+1101 KVLDWSSESNHTDS
-1113 NVTYSV
+1113 TYNFS
-1119 NRYSVNDYFGRI
+1119 RYRVNDYFGRI
-1131 FEKSTTV
+1131 SDKSTTI
-1138 KNSSD
+1138 NSSV
-1143 NSGIRISENYSY
+1143 STSKLRISESYSY
-1155 KDLSATTTSTLVSSH
+1155 KDLSATTTSTLISSH
-1170 TSKIDTIS
+1170 NSRIDTIS
-1178 SDNIETNK
+1178 SDNVITNK
-1186 VNDKR
+1186 VSEKR
-1191 FYEYDKAGNLVFE
+1191 YYEYDQFGNIVFE
-1204 YHRDAGMISPIA
+1204 YHKENGIIDPIA
-1216 YYEYDAANQLVGE
+1216 YYEYDEANQLVGE
-1229 YNIDNHLSITYTY
+1229 YNVDNQLSVTYTY
-1242 DSGGNIKSKNYH
+1242 DNGGNIKSKIYH
-1254 DLSSVSCDL
+1254 NISSVSCDSNT
-1263 DAHKV
+1263 HKV
-1268 IDYGTII
+1268 VNYGTVSN
-1275 KTISYT
+1275 TVTYSYD
-1281 YNVNSKDLLTNF
+1281 VNSKDLLTNF
-1293 NGTEITYDTYG
+1293 NGTSISYDAYG

-1317 TPYSIN
+1317 TADTLN
-1323 SSSNYHNKYLVEGTC
+1323 SYTGDYYNKYSVTGTC

-1343 YLSAFESD
+1343 FLSSFE
-1351 TNRYLYKYDEN
+1351 TNSNKYLYHYDEN
-1362 GNRISKTIINKNNV
+1362 GNRISKTVMSKNNGV
-1376 NEGENNKIVYELVQ
+1376 F
-1390 EIQYFWNGEILSGYI
+1390 EIQQEVLYIWDGELLSGYI
-1405 TKTYN
+1405 YKTYN
-1410 TDSNGNTSITSTE
+1410 KDSDGNISIISAD
-1423 VEILYDQKGE
+1423 VEIVYDQKGE
-1433 AIGFIFDDEVI
+1433 AIGFIFDDEME
-1444 WYFVKDY
+1444 WYFVKDC

-1462 GDEVASISYDAW
+1462 GNEVTSISYDAW
-1474 GQASF
+1474 GQANF
-1479 CVNADINNTNGRIKY
+1479 CFNADISSSLGVAKY
-1494 YFFCFAITINPICYK
+1494 LILSVYITANPICYK

-1520 FSKDKVY
+1520 FAKDKVY

-1536 HADFDKKLEISY
+1536 HADFEKKQNSSY
-1548 SVTSTNMY
+1548 SVNSTNMY

-1561 NPVNA
+1561 NPINV
-1566 FDPYSYVSSV
+1566 FDPYSYISNV
-1576 RAKLFTNSEIA
+1576 RAEYFTNSEIA
-1587 SGVDVEMNRAFLSR
+1587 SGVDVEMNKAFLSR
-1601 VFCGLFANSLVKKM
+1601 VFCGLFANSLVKKF
-1615 GTWEYNSGYTL
+1615 GTWEYNTGNTAY
-1626 HGMNAEYIA
+1626 GMNAEYIA

>member
-168 SEIYH
+168 SEIHH

-250 KNAVT
+250 KNVVT

-320 GIPRASMPIYLKRI
+320 RIPRASMPIYLKRI

-392 EVSINTKGNESN
+392 EVSNNTKGNESN

-456 EYSNNKLICVSYTTE
+456 EYSNDKLICVSYTTE

-483 NQIRLHISISNEIS
+483 NQIRLHISTNNEIS
-497 GEQIYLDSLRINRTY
+497 GAQIYLDSLRINRTY
-512 NSDTCVTTE
+512 NTDSCVTTE
-521 RVIYSDNKYVEYE
+521 RIIYSDNKYVEYE

-561 KGNRLFTYS
+561 KGNRLFNYS
-570 KTDTENNYFEDITIL
+570 KTDTENNYFEDFTIL
-585 DDDTYSR
+585 DNDTYSR

-796 ASEAQTDA
+796 ASEAQADA
-804 FDNIKVTPFEI
+804 FENISVTPFEI
-815 QNNEDGSVNKEV
+815 QNNEDGSVNKEI
-827 ISDGITSMF
+827 ISDGITSLF
-836 NEYSYK
+836 NEYSYE
-842 NNQVSSVTDMRGI
+842 NNQISSVTDMRGI
-855 TTYYGYDSNS
+855 TTYYGYDANT
-865 GTLDELGTLVDET
+865 GTLNQIGNLIDNNGN
-878 GSIVNPTKLITGL
+878 IINPTQLITGL

-902 KNVLTDES
+902 TNVLTNEN
-910 VKMVSNYTYDLDE
+910 VKMVSNFTYDLDE
-923 RICSITNNGVTYNY
+923 QICSITNNGVTYNY

-942 KLTSVSKNN
+942 KLTGISKNG
-951 TEMIEYS
+951 TEMIDYNYS
-958 YDNDKIGSI
+958 NDKIGSI
-967 QYNNGL
+967 QYNNGFI
-973 VINYSYENGAI
+973 VDYTYENG
-984 KTIEFIKSGTSVK
+984 KVK
-997 KYVYTYGNDG
+997 EVDFKKNNISIRKYVYTYGNDG
-1007 EIQNVVE
+1007 IIQSVLD
-1014 TVGNI
+1014 TVGNLKI
-1019 KMVYTTTGFEI
+1019 EYTSTGYEF
-1030 YSLGY
+1030 YCLAD
-1035 STSYPI
+1035 STVYPI
-1041 YTFSKNESGTVTEK
+1041 YTYSENVNGTVTEK
-1055 YYPDVYSTKSDDLK
+1055 YYPDIVSSKNEDLK
-1069 DKVCITKTTDN
+1069 SKSCITRTTTKDE
-1080 DTKYVDDIT
+1080 KYVDAVT
-1089 GETTISSNQTLE
+1089 GETTISSNQTVN
-1101 KVLYSSSKNDYQ
+1101 KVLDWSSESNHTDS
-1113 NVTYSV
+1113 TYNFS
-1119 NRYSVNDYFGRI
+1119 RYSVNDYFGRI
-1131 FEKSTTV
+1131 SDKSTTI
-1138 KNSSD
+1138 NSSV
-1143 NSGIRISENYSY
+1143 STSKLRISESYSY
-1155 KDLSATTTSTLVSSH
+1155 KDLSATTTSTLISSH
-1170 TSKIDTIS
+1170 NSRIDTIS
-1178 SDNIETNK
+1178 SDNVITNK
-1186 VNDKR
+1186 VSEKR
-1191 FYEYDKAGNLVFE
+1191 YYEYDQFGNIVFE
-1204 YHRDAGMISPIA
+1204 YHKENGIIDPIA
-1216 YYEYDAANQLVGE
+1216 YYEYDEANQLVGE
-1229 YNIDNHLSITYTY
+1229 YNVDNQLSVTYTY
-1242 DSGGNIKSKNYH
+1242 DNGGNIKSKIYH
-1254 DLSSVSCDL
+1254 NISSVSCDSNT
-1263 DAHKV
+1263 HKV
-1268 IDYGTII
+1268 VNYGTVSN
-1275 KTISYT
+1275 TVTYSYD
-1281 YNVNSKDLLTNF
+1281 VNSKDLLTNF
-1293 NGTEITYDTYG
+1293 NGTSISYDAYG

-1317 TPYSIN
+1317 TADTLN
-1323 SSSNYHNKYLVEGTC
+1323 SYTGDYYNKYSVTGTC

-1343 YLSAFESD
+1343 FLSSFE
-1351 TNRYLYKYDEN
+1351 TNSNKYLYHYDEN
-1362 GNRISKTIINKNNV
+1362 GNRISKTVMSKNNGV
-1376 NEGENNKIVYELVQ
+1376 F
-1390 EIQYFWNGEILSGYI
+1390 EIQQEVLYIWDGELLSGYI
-1405 TKTYN
+1405 YKTYN
-1410 TDSNGNTSITSTE
+1410 KDSDGNISIISAD
-1423 VEILYDQKGE
+1423 VEIVYDQKGE
-1433 AIGFIFDDEVI
+1433 AIDFIFDDEME
-1444 WYFVKDY
+1444 WYFVKDC

-1462 GDEVASISYDAW
+1462 GNEVTSISYDAW
-1474 GQASF
+1474 GQANF
-1479 CVNADINNTNGRIKY
+1479 CFNADISSSLGVAKY
-1494 YFFCFAITINPICYK
+1494 LILSVYITANPICYK

-1520 FSKDKVY
+1520 FAKDKVY

-1536 HADFDKKLEISY
+1536 HADFEKKQNSSY
-1548 SVTSTNMY
+1548 SVNSTNMY

-1561 NPVNA
+1561 NPINV
-1566 FDPYSYVSSV
+1566 FDPYSYISNV
-1576 RAKLFTNSEIA
+1576 RAEYFTNSEIA
-1587 SGVDVEMNRAFLSR
+1587 SGVDVEMNKAFLSR
-1601 VFCGLFANSLVKKM
+1601 VFCGLFANSLVKKF
-1615 GTWEYNSGYTL
+1615 GTWEYNTGNTAY
-1626 HGMNAEYIA
+1626 GMNAEYIA

>member
-1 MKRLRKIIATT
+1 
-12 IVVLMLIQL
+12 MLIQL

-168 SEIYH
+168 SEIHH

-250 KNAVT
+250 KNVVT

-320 GIPRASMPIYLKRI
+320 RIPRASMPIYLKRI

-392 EVSINTKGNESN
+392 EVSNNTKGNESN

-456 EYSNNKLICVSYTTE
+456 EYSNDKLICVSYTTE

-483 NQIRLHISISNEIS
+483 NQIRLHISTNNEIS
-497 GEQIYLDSLRINRTY
+497 GAQIYLDSLRINRTY
-512 NSDTCVTTE
+512 NTDSCVTTE
-521 RVIYSDNKYVEYE
+521 RIIYSDNKYVEYE

-561 KGNRLFTYS
+561 KGNRLFNYS
-570 KTDTENNYFEDITIL
+570 KSDTENNYFEDFTIL
-585 DDDTYSR
+585 DNDTYSR

-796 ASEAQTDA
+796 ASEAQADA
-804 FDNIKVTPFEI
+804 FENISVTPFEI
-815 QNNEDGSVNKEV
+815 QNNEDGSVNKEI
-827 ISDGITSMF
+827 ISDGITSLF
-836 NEYSYK
+836 NEYSYE
-842 NNQVSSVTDMRGI
+842 NNQISSVTDMRGI
-855 TTYYGYDSNS
+855 TTYYGYDANT
-865 GTLDELGTLVDET
+865 GTLNQIGNLIDNNGN
-878 GSIVNPTKLITGL
+878 IINPTQLITGL

-902 KNVLTDES
+902 TNVLTNEN
-910 VKMVSNYTYDLDE
+910 VKMVSNFTYDLDE
-923 RICSITNNGVTYNY
+923 QICSITNNGVTYNY

-942 KLTSVSKNN
+942 KLTGISKNG
-951 TEMIEYS
+951 TEMIDYNYS
-958 YDNDKIGSI
+958 NDKIGSI
-967 QYNNGL
+967 QYNNGFI
-973 VINYSYENGAI
+973 VDYTYENG
-984 KTIEFIKSGTSVK
+984 KVK
-997 KYVYTYGNDG
+997 EVDFKKNNISIRKYVYTYGNDG
-1007 EIQNVVE
+1007 IIQSVLD
-1014 TVGNI
+1014 TVGNLKI
-1019 KMVYTTTGFEI
+1019 EYTSTGYEF
-1030 YSLGY
+1030 YCLAD
-1035 STSYPI
+1035 STVYPI
-1041 YTFSKNESGTVTEK
+1041 YTYSENVNGTVTEK
-1055 YYPDVYSTKSDDLK
+1055 YYPDIVSSKNEDLK
-1069 DKVCITKTTDN
+1069 SKSCITRTTTKDE
-1080 DTKYVDDIT
+1080 KYVDAVT
-1089 GETTISSNQTLE
+1089 GETTISSNQTVN
-1101 KVLYSSSKNDYQ
+1101 KVLDWSSESNHTDS
-1113 NVTYSV
+1113 TYNFS
-1119 NRYSVNDYFGRI
+1119 RYSVNDYFGRI
-1131 FEKSTTV
+1131 SDKSTTI
-1138 KNSSD
+1138 NSSV
-1143 NSGIRISENYSY
+1143 STSKLRISESYSY
-1155 KDLSATTTSTLVSSH
+1155 KDLSATTTSTLISSH
-1170 TSKIDTIS
+1170 NSRIDTIS
-1178 SDNIETNK
+1178 SDNVITNK
-1186 VNDKR
+1186 VSEKR
-1191 FYEYDKAGNLVFE
+1191 YYEYDQFGNIVFE
-1204 YHRDAGMISPIA
+1204 YHKENGIIDPIA
-1216 YYEYDAANQLVGE
+1216 YYEYDEANQLVGE
-1229 YNIDNHLSITYTY
+1229 YNVDNQLSVTYTY
-1242 DSGGNIKSKNYH
+1242 DNGGNIKSKIYH
-1254 DLSSVSCDL
+1254 NISSVSCDSNT
-1263 DAHKV
+1263 HKV
-1268 IDYGTII
+1268 VNYGTVSN
-1275 KTISYT
+1275 TVTYSYD
-1281 YNVNSKDLLTNF
+1281 VNSKDLLTNF
-1293 NGTEITYDTYG
+1293 NGTSISYDAYG

-1317 TPYSIN
+1317 TADTLN
-1323 SSSNYHNKYLVEGTC
+1323 SYTGDYYNKYSVTGTC

-1343 YLSAFESD
+1343 FLSSFE
-1351 TNRYLYKYDEN
+1351 TNSNKYLYHYDEN
-1362 GNRISKTIINKNNV
+1362 GNRISKTVMSKNNGV
-1376 NEGENNKIVYELVQ
+1376 F
-1390 EIQYFWNGEILSGYI
+1390 EIQQEVLYIWNGELLSGYI
-1405 TKTYN
+1405 YKTYN
-1410 TDSNGNTSITSTE
+1410 KDSDGNISIISAD
-1423 VEILYDQKGE
+1423 VEIVYDQKGE
-1433 AIGFIFDDEVI
+1433 AIGFIFDDEME
-1444 WYFVKDY
+1444 WYFVKDC

-1462 GDEVASISYDAW
+1462 GNEVTSISYDAW
-1474 GQASF
+1474 GQANF
-1479 CVNADINNTNGRIKY
+1479 CFNADISSSLGVAKY
-1494 YFFCFAITINPICYK
+1494 LILSVYITANPICYK

-1520 FSKDKVY
+1520 FAKDKVY

-1536 HADFDKKLEISY
+1536 HADFEKKQNSSY
-1548 SVTSTNMY
+1548 SVNSTNMY

-1561 NPVNA
+1561 NPINV
-1566 FDPYSYVSSV
+1566 FDPYSYISNV
-1576 RAKLFTNSEIA
+1576 RAEYFTNSEIA
-1587 SGVDVEMNRAFLSR
+1587 SGVDVEMNKAFLSR
-1601 VFCGLFANSLVKKM
+1601 VFCGLFANSLVKKF
-1615 GTWEYNSGYTL
+1615 GTWEYNTGNTAY
-1626 HGMNAEYIA
+1626 GMNAEYIA

>member
-1 MKRLRKIIATT
+1 
-12 IVVLMLIQL
+12 MLIQL

-168 SEIYH
+168 SEIHH

-250 KNAVT
+250 KNVVT

-320 GIPRASMPIYLKRI
+320 RIPRASMPIYLKRI

-392 EVSINTKGNESN
+392 EVSNNTKGNESN

-456 EYSNNKLICVSYTTE
+456 EYSNDKLICVSYTTE

-483 NQIRLHISISNEIS
+483 NQIRLHISTNNEIS
-497 GEQIYLDSLRINRTY
+497 GAQIYLDSLRINRTY
-512 NSDTCVTTE
+512 NTDSCVTTE
-521 RVIYSDNKYVEYE
+521 RIIYSDNKYVEYE

-561 KGNRLFTYS
+561 KGNRLFNYS
-570 KTDTENNYFEDITIL
+570 KTDTENNYFEDFTIL
-585 DDDTYSR
+585 DNDTYSR

-796 ASEAQTDA
+796 ASEAQADA
-804 FDNIKVTPFEI
+804 FENISVTPFEI
-815 QNNEDGSVNKEV
+815 QNNEDGSVNKEI
-827 ISDGITSMF
+827 ISDGITSLF
-836 NEYSYK
+836 NEYSYE
-842 NNQVSSVTDMRGI
+842 NNQISSVTDMRGI
-855 TTYYGYDSNS
+855 TTYYGYDANT
-865 GTLDELGTLVDET
+865 GTLNQIGNLIDNNGN
-878 GSIVNPTKLITGL
+878 IINPTQLITGL

-902 KNVLTDES
+902 TNVLTNEN
-910 VKMVSNYTYDLDE
+910 VKMVSNFTYDLDE
-923 RICSITNNGVTYNY
+923 QICSITNNGVTYNY

-942 KLTSVSKNN
+942 KLTGISKNG
-951 TEMIEYS
+951 TEMIDYNYS
-958 YDNDKIGSI
+958 NDKIGSI
-967 QYNNGL
+967 QYNNGFI
-973 VINYSYENGAI
+973 VDYTYENG
-984 KTIEFIKSGTSVK
+984 KVK
-997 KYVYTYGNDG
+997 EVDFKKNNISIRKYVYTYGNDG
-1007 EIQNVVE
+1007 IIQSVLD
-1014 TVGNI
+1014 TVGNLKI
-1019 KMVYTTTGFEI
+1019 EYTSTGYEF
-1030 YSLGY
+1030 YCLAD
-1035 STSYPI
+1035 STVYPI
-1041 YTFSKNESGTVTEK
+1041 YTYSENVNGTVTEK
-1055 YYPDVYSTKSDDLK
+1055 YYPDIVSSKNEDLK
-1069 DKVCITKTTDN
+1069 SKSCITRTTTKDE
-1080 DTKYVDDIT
+1080 KYVDAVT
-1089 GETTISSNQTLE
+1089 GETTISSNQTVN
-1101 KVLYSSSKNDYQ
+1101 KVLDWSSESNHTDS
-1113 NVTYSV
+1113 TYNFS
-1119 NRYSVNDYFGRI
+1119 RYSVNDYFGRI
-1131 FEKSTTV
+1131 SDKSTTI
-1138 KNSSD
+1138 NSSV
-1143 NSGIRISENYSY
+1143 STSKLRISESYSY
-1155 KDLSATTTSTLVSSH
+1155 KDLSATTTSTLISSH
-1170 TSKIDTIS
+1170 NSRIDTIS
-1178 SDNIETNK
+1178 SDNVITNK
-1186 VNDKR
+1186 VSEKR
-1191 FYEYDKAGNLVFE
+1191 YYEYDQFGNIVFE
-1204 YHRDAGMISPIA
+1204 YHKENGIIDPIA
-1216 YYEYDAANQLVGE
+1216 YYEYDEANQLVGE
-1229 YNIDNHLSITYTY
+1229 YNVDNQLSVTYTY
-1242 DSGGNIKSKNYH
+1242 DNGGNIKSKIYH
-1254 DLSSVSCDL
+1254 NISSVSCDSNT
-1263 DAHKV
+1263 HKV
-1268 IDYGTII
+1268 VNYGTVSN
-1275 KTISYT
+1275 TVTYSYD
-1281 YNVNSKDLLTNF
+1281 VNSKDLLTNF
-1293 NGTEITYDTYG
+1293 NGTSISYDAYG

-1317 TPYSIN
+1317 TADTLN
-1323 SSSNYHNKYLVEGTC
+1323 SYTGDYYNKYSVTGTC

-1343 YLSAFESD
+1343 FLSSFE
-1351 TNRYLYKYDEN
+1351 TNSNKYLYHYDEN
-1362 GNRISKTIINKNNV
+1362 GNRISKTVMSKNNGV
-1376 NEGENNKIVYELVQ
+1376 F
-1390 EIQYFWNGEILSGYI
+1390 EIQQEVLYIWDGELLSGYI
-1405 TKTYN
+1405 YKTYN
-1410 TDSNGNTSITSTE
+1410 KDSDGNISIISAD
-1423 VEILYDQKGE
+1423 VEIVYDQKGE
-1433 AIGFIFDDEVI
+1433 AIGFIFDDEME
-1444 WYFVKDY
+1444 WYFVKDC

-1462 GDEVASISYDAW
+1462 GNEVTSISYDAW
-1474 GQASF
+1474 GQANF
-1479 CVNADINNTNGRIKY
+1479 CFNADISSSLGVAKY
-1494 YFFCFAITINPICYK
+1494 LILSVYITANPICYK
-1509 GYLFDYETGLY
+1509 GYLFDYETRLY
-1520 FSKDKVY
+1520 FAKDKVY

-1536 HADFDKKLEISY
+1536 HADFEKKQNSSY
-1548 SVTSTNMY
+1548 SVNSTNMY

-1561 NPVNA
+1561 NPINV
-1566 FDPYSYVSSV
+1566 FDPYSYISNV
-1576 RAKLFTNSEIA
+1576 RAEYFTNSEIA
-1587 SGVDVEMNRAFLSR
+1587 SGVDVEMNKAFLSR
-1601 VFCGLFANSLVKKM
+1601 VFCGLFANSLVKKF
-1615 GTWEYNSGYTL
+1615 GTWEYNTGNTAY
-1626 HGMNAEYIA
+1626 GMNAEYIA

>member
-1 MKRLRKIIATT
+1 
-12 IVVLMLIQL
+12 MLIQL

-168 SEIYH
+168 SEIHH

-250 KNAVT
+250 KNVVT

-320 GIPRASMPIYLKRI
+320 RIPRASMPIYLKRI

-392 EVSINTKGNESN
+392 EVSNNTKGNESN

-456 EYSNNKLICVSYTTE
+456 EYSNDKLICVSYTTE

-483 NQIRLHISISNEIS
+483 NQIRLHISTNNEIS
-497 GEQIYLDSLRINRTY
+497 GAQIYLDSLRINRTY
-512 NSDTCVTTE
+512 NTDSCVTTE
-521 RVIYSDNKYVEYE
+521 RIIYSDNKYVEYE

-561 KGNRLFTYS
+561 KGNRLFNYS
-570 KTDTENNYFEDITIL
+570 KTDTENNYFEDFTIL
-585 DDDTYSR
+585 DNDTYSR

-623 FVTYDEKGNVT
+623 FVTYDEKRNVT

-796 ASEAQTDA
+796 ASEAQADA
-804 FDNIKVTPFEI
+804 FENISVTPFEI
-815 QNNEDGSVNKEV
+815 QNNEDGSVNKEI
-827 ISDGITSMF
+827 ISDGITSLF
-836 NEYSYK
+836 NEYSYE
-842 NNQVSSVTDMRGI
+842 NNQISSVTDMRGI
-855 TTYYGYDSNS
+855 TTYYGYDANT
-865 GTLDELGTLVDET
+865 GTLNQIGNLIDNNGN
-878 GSIVNPTKLITGL
+878 IINPTQLITGL

-902 KNVLTDES
+902 TNVLTNEN
-910 VKMVSNYTYDLDE
+910 VKMVSNFTYDLDE
-923 RICSITNNGVTYNY
+923 QICSITNNGVTYNY

-942 KLTSVSKNN
+942 KLTGISKNG
-951 TEMIEYS
+951 TEMIDYNYS
-958 YDNDKIGSI
+958 NDKIGSI
-967 QYNNGL
+967 QYNNGFI
-973 VINYSYENGAI
+973 VDYTYENG
-984 KTIEFIKSGTSVK
+984 KVK
-997 KYVYTYGNDG
+997 EVDFKKNNISIRKYVYTYGNDG
-1007 EIQNVVE
+1007 IIQSVLD
-1014 TVGNI
+1014 TVGNLKI
-1019 KMVYTTTGFEI
+1019 EYTSTGYEF
-1030 YSLGY
+1030 YCLAD
-1035 STSYPI
+1035 STVYPI
-1041 YTFSKNESGTVTEK
+1041 YTYSENVNGTVTEK
-1055 YYPDVYSTKSDDLK
+1055 YYPDIVSSKNEDLK
-1069 DKVCITKTTDN
+1069 SKSCITRTTTKDE
-1080 DTKYVDDIT
+1080 KYVDAVT
-1089 GETTISSNQTLE
+1089 GETTISSNQTVN
-1101 KVLYSSSKNDYQ
+1101 KVLDWSSESNHTDS
-1113 NVTYSV
+1113 TYNFS
-1119 NRYSVNDYFGRI
+1119 RYSVNDYFGRI
-1131 FEKSTTV
+1131 SDKSTTI
-1138 KNSSD
+1138 NSSV
-1143 NSGIRISENYSY
+1143 STSKLRISESYSY
-1155 KDLSATTTSTLVSSH
+1155 KDLSATTTSTLISSH
-1170 TSKIDTIS
+1170 NSRIDTIS
-1178 SDNIETNK
+1178 SDNVITNK
-1186 VNDKR
+1186 VSEKR
-1191 FYEYDKAGNLVFE
+1191 YYEYDQFGNIVFE
-1204 YHRDAGMISPIA
+1204 YHKENGIIDPIA
-1216 YYEYDAANQLVGE
+1216 YYEYDEANQLVGE
-1229 YNIDNHLSITYTY
+1229 YNVDNQLSVTYTY
-1242 DSGGNIKSKNYH
+1242 DNGGNIKSKIYH
-1254 DLSSVSCDL
+1254 NISSVSCDSNT
-1263 DAHKV
+1263 HKV
-1268 IDYGTII
+1268 VNYGTVSN
-1275 KTISYT
+1275 TVTYSYD
-1281 YNVNSKDLLTNF
+1281 VNSKDLLTNF
-1293 NGTEITYDTYG
+1293 NGTSISYDAYG

-1317 TPYSIN
+1317 TADTLN
-1323 SSSNYHNKYLVEGTC
+1323 SYTGDYYNKYSVTGTC

-1343 YLSAFESD
+1343 FLSSFE
-1351 TNRYLYKYDEN
+1351 TNSNKYLYHYDEN
-1362 GNRISKTIINKNNV
+1362 GNRISKTVMSKNNGV
-1376 NEGENNKIVYELVQ
+1376 F
-1390 EIQYFWNGEILSGYI
+1390 EIQQEVLYIWDGELLSGYI
-1405 TKTYN
+1405 YKTYN
-1410 TDSNGNTSITSTE
+1410 KDSDGNISIISAD
-1423 VEILYDQKGE
+1423 VEIVYDQKGE
-1433 AIGFIFDDEVI
+1433 AIGFIFDDEME
-1444 WYFVKDY
+1444 WYFVKDC

-1462 GDEVASISYDAW
+1462 GNEVTSISYDAW
-1474 GQASF
+1474 GQANF
-1479 CVNADINNTNGRIKY
+1479 CFNADISSSLGVAKY
-1494 YFFCFAITINPICYK
+1494 LILSVYITANPICYK

-1520 FSKDKVY
+1520 FAKDKVY

-1536 HADFDKKLEISY
+1536 HADFEKKQNSSY
-1548 SVTSTNMY
+1548 SVNSTNMY

-1561 NPVNA
+1561 NPINV
-1566 FDPYSYVSSV
+1566 FDPYSYISNV
-1576 RAKLFTNSEIA
+1576 RAEYFTNSEIA
-1587 SGVDVEMNRAFLSR
+1587 SGVDVEMNKAFLSR
-1601 VFCGLFANSLVKKM
+1601 VFCGLFANSLVKKF
-1615 GTWEYNSGYTL
+1615 GTWEYNTGNTAY
-1626 HGMNAEYIA
+1626 GMNAEYIA

>member
-1 MKRLRKIIATT
+1 
-12 IVVLMLIQL
+12 MLIQL

-168 SEIYH
+168 SEIHH

-250 KNAVT
+250 KNVVT

-320 GIPRASMPIYLKRI
+320 RIPRASMPIYLKRI

-392 EVSINTKGNESN
+392 EVSNNTKGNESN

-456 EYSNNKLICVSYTTE
+456 EYSNDKLICVSYTTE

-483 NQIRLHISISNEIS
+483 NQIRLHISTNNEIS
-497 GEQIYLDSLRINRTY
+497 GAQIYLDSLRINRTY
-512 NSDTCVTTE
+512 NTDSCVTTE
-521 RVIYSDNKYVEYE
+521 RIIYSDNKYVEYE

-561 KGNRLFTYS
+561 KGNRLFNYS
-570 KTDTENNYFEDITIL
+570 KTDTENNYFEDFTIL
-585 DDDTYSR
+585 DNDTYSR

-654 NEFEEQK
+654 NEFEEQN
-661 GVNTEY
+661 GVDTEN

-796 ASEAQTDA
+796 ASEAQADA
-804 FDNIKVTPFEI
+804 FENISVTPFEI
-815 QNNEDGSVNKEV
+815 QNNEDGSVNKEI
-827 ISDGITSMF
+827 ISDGITSLF
-836 NEYSYK
+836 NEYSYE
-842 NNQVSSVTDMRGI
+842 NNQISSVTDMRGI
-855 TTYYGYDSNS
+855 TTYYGYDANT
-865 GTLDELGTLVDET
+865 GTLNQIGNLIDNNGN
-878 GSIVNPTKLITGL
+878 IINPTQLITGL

-902 KNVLTDES
+902 TNVLTNEN
-910 VKMVSNYTYDLDE
+910 VKMVSNFTYDLDE
-923 RICSITNNGVTYNY
+923 QICSITNNGVTYNY

-942 KLTSVSKNN
+942 KLTGISKNG
-951 TEMIEYS
+951 TEMIDYNYS
-958 YDNDKIGSI
+958 NDKIGSI
-967 QYNNGL
+967 QYNNGFI
-973 VINYSYENGAI
+973 VDYTYENG
-984 KTIEFIKSGTSVK
+984 KVK
-997 KYVYTYGNDG
+997 EVDFKKNNISIRKYVYTYGNDG
-1007 EIQNVVE
+1007 IIQSVLD
-1014 TVGNI
+1014 TVGNLKI
-1019 KMVYTTTGFEI
+1019 EYTSTGYEF
-1030 YSLGY
+1030 YCLAD
-1035 STSYPI
+1035 STVYPI
-1041 YTFSKNESGTVTEK
+1041 YTYSENVNGTVTEK
-1055 YYPDVYSTKSDDLK
+1055 YYPDIVSSKNEDLK
-1069 DKVCITKTTDN
+1069 SKSCITRTTTKDE
-1080 DTKYVDDIT
+1080 KYVDAVT
-1089 GETTISSNQTLE
+1089 GETTISSNQTVN
-1101 KVLYSSSKNDYQ
+1101 KVLDWSSESNHTDS
-1113 NVTYSV
+1113 TYNFS
-1119 NRYSVNDYFGRI
+1119 RYSVNDYFGRI
-1131 FEKSTTV
+1131 SDKSTTI
-1138 KNSSD
+1138 NSSV
-1143 NSGIRISENYSY
+1143 STSKLRISESYSY
-1155 KDLSATTTSTLVSSH
+1155 KDLSATTTSTLISSH
-1170 TSKIDTIS
+1170 NSRIDTIS
-1178 SDNIETNK
+1178 SDNVITNK
-1186 VNDKR
+1186 VSEKR
-1191 FYEYDKAGNLVFE
+1191 YYEYDQFGNIVFE
-1204 YHRDAGMISPIA
+1204 YHKENGIIDPIA
-1216 YYEYDAANQLVGE
+1216 YYEYDEANQLVGE
-1229 YNIDNHLSITYTY
+1229 YNVDNQLSVTYTY
-1242 DSGGNIKSKNYH
+1242 DNGGNIKSKIYH
-1254 DLSSVSCDL
+1254 NISSVSCDSNT
-1263 DAHKV
+1263 HKV
-1268 IDYGTII
+1268 VNYGTVSN
-1275 KTISYT
+1275 TVTYSYD
-1281 YNVNSKDLLTNF
+1281 VNSKDLLTNF
-1293 NGTEITYDTYG
+1293 NGTSISYDAYG

-1317 TPYSIN
+1317 TADTLN
-1323 SSSNYHNKYLVEGTC
+1323 SYTGDYYNKYSVTGTC

-1343 YLSAFESD
+1343 FLSSFE
-1351 TNRYLYKYDEN
+1351 TNSNKYLYHYDEN
-1362 GNRISKTIINKNNV
+1362 GNRISKTVMSKNNGV
-1376 NEGENNKIVYELVQ
+1376 F
-1390 EIQYFWNGEILSGYI
+1390 EIQQEVLYIWDGELLSGYI
-1405 TKTYN
+1405 YKTYN
-1410 TDSNGNTSITSTE
+1410 KDSDGNISIISAD
-1423 VEILYDQKGE
+1423 VEIVYDQKGE
-1433 AIGFIFDDEVI
+1433 AIGFIFDDEME
-1444 WYFVKDY
+1444 WYFVKDC

-1462 GDEVASISYDAW
+1462 GNEVTSISYDAW
-1474 GQASF
+1474 GQANF
-1479 CVNADINNTNGRIKY
+1479 CFNADISSSLGVAKY
-1494 YFFCFAITINPICYK
+1494 LILSVYITANPICYK

-1520 FSKDKVY
+1520 FAKDKVY

-1536 HADFDKKLEISY
+1536 HADFEKKQNSSY
-1548 SVTSTNMY
+1548 SVNSTNMY

-1561 NPVNA
+1561 NPINV
-1566 FDPYSYVSSV
+1566 FDPYSYISNV
-1576 RAKLFTNSEIA
+1576 RAEYFTNSEIA
-1587 SGVDVEMNRAFLSR
+1587 SGVDVEMNKAFLSR
-1601 VFCGLFANSLVKKM
+1601 VFCGLFANSLVKKF
-1615 GTWEYNSGYTL
+1615 GTWEYNTGNTAY
-1626 HGMNAEYIA
+1626 GMNAEYIA